1 MTASSRPPSR
11 LTPFQSALLHAFFAN
26 DRELFLTGGAAL
38 AGFWLGHRTT
48 DDLEL
53 FGLPGADLE
62 RAVRTLEA
70 VAADAGAT
78 SVVMQS
84 YPDFRRLH
92 VDRGEERCKVDLAV
106 DRAPPLESMK
116 VEIDGIRLDSPRE
129 IAANKICTL
138 LSRAEIRDLV
148 DLRALLELGCDLE
161 AALRD
166 AATKDRGADA
176 ATLGWIL
183 DQLAIGPDARLP
195 GEVDPLDLETFRGT
209 LVKRLRALAAA
220 QTR

>member
-1 MTASSRPPSR
+1 MTASSRPASR
-11 LTPFQSALLHAFFAN
+11 LTPFQSALLHAFFAH

-38 AGFWLGHRTT
+38 AGYWLGHRTT
-48 DDLEL
+48 DDLDL

-62 RAVRTLEA
+62 RAVRTIEA
-70 VAADAGAT
+70 VAAGAGAT
-78 SVVMQS
+78 SVMMQS
-84 YPDFRRLH
+84 YPDFRRLQI
-92 VDRGEERCKVDLAV
+92 DRGEERCKVDLAV
-106 DRAPPLESMK
+106 DRAPSLEPHK
-116 VEIDGIRLDSPRE
+116 IEIEGVRLDSPRE
-129 IAANKICTL
+129 IAANKVCAII
-138 LSRAEIRDLV
+138 SRAEIRDLV

-161 AALRD
+161 SALRD

-183 DQLAIGPDARLP
+183 DQVVIGPDARLP
-195 GEVDPLDLETFRGT
+195 GDVDPIDLTSFRES